1 MKTLSKSSQRGYSLI
16 ELSIALAIVG
26 VVIAGSIV
34 GVQAILTS
42 NNVNKTIKQT
52 NWAVGKV
59 VSKLVRDSDWS
70 KATVK
75 TLTTTGFDVWNDDDV
90 KSAGTTTAEVTHFL
104 GGRVFVLPS
113 SVGDGTSTSSYGI
126 DKEQGLV
133 YTLTGIPTG
142 GCADLA
148 AGLEGIATAM
158 TVKNQ
163 AASGITGASSL
174 VITDVIKDNKPLGSR
189 FDSVVVNDKCNG
201 IVNGVVSAGS
211 VGTATI
217 AVLIQRR

>member
-70 KATVK
+70 KATMT

-90 KSAGTTTAEVTHFL
+90 KNAGTSAAEVTHFL
-104 GGRVFVLPS
+104 GGRVFVVPS
-113 SVGDGTSTSSYGI
+113 LVGTGGNSSFGV
-126 DKEQGLV
+126 DKEQGLI

-163 AASGITGASSL
+163 AASGVTGASTL
-174 VITDVIKDNKPLGSR
+174 VITDVIKDNTPGGKR
-189 FDSVVVNDKCNG
+189 FDSVAVNDKCNG
-201 IVNGVVSAGS
+201 IVSGSASGA

-217 AVLIQRR
+217 SALIQRR

>member
-1 MKTLSKSSQRGYSLI
+1 MKTLSKSTQRGYSLI

-52 NWAVGKV
+52 NWALGKV

-70 KATVK
+70 KATVAI
-75 TLTTTGFDVWNDDDV
+75 LTTPGFDVWDDNDI
-90 KSAGTTTAEVTHFL
+90 KFPGTSAAEVTHFL
-104 GGRVFVLPS
+104 GGRVFVVPNTVGTGPNS
-113 SVGDGTSTSSYGI
+113 SFGV
-126 DKEQGLV
+126 DKEQGLI
-133 YTLTGIPTG
+133 YTLTGIPTS

-148 AGLEGIATAM
+148 AGLEGIAVAV

-163 AASGITGASSL
+163 SSSNLTGAATL
-174 VITDVIKDNKPLGSR
+174 VIADVIKDNVPNGVR
-189 FDSVVVNDKCNG
+189 FDSLAVNQKCNG
-201 IVNGVVSAGS
+201 NGVSGA
-211 VGTATI
+211 VGTVTI
-217 AVLIQRR
+217 AALVQRR